1 MELIALGL
9 MVIIGI
15 IQSVWNIQ
23 LDKKHSKELDDL
35 QKTYYEA
42 LRSSMDFMHKENKK
56 YITRNEFI
64 NYFVNN
70 SDDFYYWLLT
80 VYPEGTVKEYVRAM
94 KKVRSNGFVPTNKN
108 ERRALELYREF
119 LTGKECVRKK

>member
-23 LDKKHSKELDDL
+23 LDKKHNKELDDL

-108 ERRALELYREF
+108 ERRALELYRDF

>member
-23 LDKKHSKELDDL
+23 LDKKHNKELDDL

-70 SDDFYYWLLT
+70 NDDFYYWLLT
-80 VYPEGTVKEYVRAM
+80 VYPEGTVKESVRAM

-108 ERRALELYREF
+108 ERRALELYRDF

>member
-23 LDKKHSKELDDL
+23 LDKKHSKELSDS

-56 YITRNEFI
+56 YITRGEFI

-70 SDDFYYWLLT
+70 NDDFYYWLLT

-108 ERRALELYREF
+108 ERRALELYRDF

>member
-23 LDKKHSKELDDL
+23 LDKKHNKELDDL

-70 SDDFYYWLLT
+70 NDDFYYWLLT

-108 ERRALELYREF
+108 ERRALELYRDF

>member
-23 LDKKHSKELDDL
+23 LDKKHNKELDDL

-70 SDDFYYWLLT
+70 NDDFYYWLLT

>member
-23 LDKKHSKELDDL
+23 LDKKHNKELDDL

-70 SDDFYYWLLT
+70 NDDFYYWLLT

-108 ERRALELYREF
+108 ERRALELYKDF